1 MTFWSG
7 EKLKEELPNLI
18 DPYNVQAIDCASYQL
33 SLGDEAFVTR
43 DLSLQFSDI
52 PLVQDLTQSTNS
64 KVIIGPGQF
73 AFLLTHESV
82 TVPKNA
88 IALISIRAKMKFK
101 GLINVSGFH
110 VDPGWSGKLIFG
122 VYNAGPQPIV
132 LDKGHSLFLIV
143 YASLDRHSNEFYDG
157 DGKYRNGIDSSL
169 IQNMTGQVFSP
180 MMLERKITEHTSEV
194 NKLRDEILEFRALID
209 KYKGMLG
216 TWKTVAISTI
226 SVAISIAISIAT
238 LIFYATNSD
247 FGKSVIGRWI
257 TQAIL
262 LSVEDGKKGYL
273 PINTYDKENSTAPIP
288 TQTEIQTETRVEPNV
303 PTQPLKK

>member
-7 EKLKEELPNLI
+7 EKLKEELPELI
-18 DPYNVQAIDCASYQL
+18 NPYNQNAIDCASYQL
-33 SLGDEAFVTR
+33 SLGDEAFVTK
-43 DLSLQFSDI
+43 DLSLQPSNESF
-52 PLVQDLTQSTNS
+52 VQDLTQSTNS
-64 KVIIGPGQF
+64 KVIINPGQF
-73 AFLLTHESV
+73 AFLLTQESII
-82 TVPKNA
+82 VPKNA

-132 LDKGHSLFLIV
+132 LDKGHPLFLIV
-143 YASLDRHSNEFYDG
+143 YASLDRNSDKFYDG
-157 DGKYRNGIDSSL
+157 NGKNRKGIDSSL

-194 NKLRDEILEFRALID
+194 NKLRDEISSLKTLID
-209 KYKGMLG
+209 TYRNMLG
-216 TWKTVAISTI
+216 TWKTIAWAII
-226 SVAISIAISIAT
+226 SAIISATT

-257 TQAIL
+257 THAIF

-273 PINTYDKENSTAPIP
+273 SINKYDEKNPIDTISK
-288 TQTEIQTETRVEPNV
+288 QTEIQTGNKVEPNV
-303 PTQPLKK
+303 PVQDHKK